1 MTSLSVSLRSIPDT
15 GAAVGWAGG
24 HTVVIDRPEGRAG
37 GSGLGFNGAQMLAL
51 SLGGCLCNDL
61 RYMAENLGI
70 ALDTISV
77 EVSLTLEGE
86 PLLVTSAELD
96 VGVTGSGDLEL
107 LVSRAATDSTVS
119 NSVQRGFPVMIRRSQ
134 G

>member
-37 GSGLGFNGAQMLAL
+37 GSGLGFNGAQMLGL

-119 NSVQRGFPVMIRRSQ
+119 NSVQHGFPVTIRRSR

>member
-24 HTVVIDRPEGRAG
+24 HTVVIDRPEGRAS
-37 GSGLGFNGAQMLAL
+37 GSRLGFNGAQMLAL

-134 G
+134 L

>member
-37 GSGLGFNGAQMLAL
+37 GLGLGFNGAQMLAL

>member
-37 GSGLGFNGAQMLAL
+37 GSGLGFNGAQMLGL

-107 LVSRAATDSTVS
+107 LVSRAAADSTVS

-134 G
+134 L